1 MKEPSYRYGKG
12 WSVGCVRKKNPN
24 FPYNAIAIKDGVPI
38 SAGCRATYEEAAK
51 AAVGAAYHYG
61 SLNVTQSAKFFAK
74 MGWVFNTNDLVTFAP
89 NTYDKG
95 WYVRR
100 QDDRWI
106 SYTGY
111 HTRVDGKR
119 KFILKT
125 VCARMSKALAVEKAI
140 EAAKLTDIYNEDKTV
155 LWLKRNG
162 LEELIKKARV
172 A

>member
-24 FPYNAIAIKDGVPI
+24 FPYNAIAVKDGVPI

-74 MGWVFNTNDLVTFAP
+74 MGWVFNTNDLVTWLLSP
-89 NTYDKG
+89 RTRMTRG
-95 WYVRR
+95 GTSGGRT
-100 QDDRWI
+100 
-106 SYTGY
+106 TGGSAIPAT
-111 HTRVDGKR
+111 TRG
-119 KFILKT
+119 
-125 VCARMSKALAVEKAI
+125 
-140 EAAKLTDIYNEDKTV
+140 LTASGS
-155 LWLKRNG
+155 LSSRPS
-162 LEELIKKARV
+162 AH